1 MIYAHALLC
10 TLSTL
15 AIVARAEGP
24 LEIRGEIESV
34 TVYRGQALVTRVVEL
49 PPPGGLREVV
59 VTDLPEHVVPGSIYA
74 ESNDSAEIR
83 SVRYRVRPVSADVRE
98 DVRKIDEQLVQVGDA
113 IQAAARR
120 VALLAETKAYMDKLE
135 QFVAPTAS
143 AELTRGV
150 LNAET
155 LKTLTAFILEQ
166 RRTIA
171 EDELKFA
178 IEQREL
184 NEKKQ
189 LLERERQVLSG
200 TVARTIREALVFLNL
215 PKADGGKIRVRY
227 LVDQAN
233 WSPSYN
239 VRASGDRSGVL
250 VEYYASIQQMSGED
264 WSDVSM
270 TLSTATPSLV
280 ARAPALLP
288 LTLTLA
294 RPAQEAG
301 EQQARKGVSREQIFL
316 QQKQVEQA
324 RAKVLYVAP
333 EGAQSAEGEA
343 DKLGFRAGLPDNFDA
358 QLNSLANDLQLLDM
372 TSRGRVSKVARDESP
387 AGECFS
393 VTYQLATR
401 ATLPSRADQQLV
413 QIASLPLK
421 GEIYRVATPVLT
433 SYVYE
438 EARLTNASQTVMLAG
453 PVSTYVDGQFV
464 GHGQIPTV
472 AAGEAFTVGL
482 GIDASLRASRELI
495 DRSETIQGGNRVV
508 EFTYRLAIEN
518 FGAGSAALR
527 VLDRLPKAR
536 EAEVKLTLVS
546 DEAQLSG
553 DSEYARTDRKKGIL
567 RWDVDVEAEARG
579 AKAHEVT
586 YKFRVEYDKGMTI
599 DGLPVA
605 SAN

>member
-1 MIYAHALLC
+1 MKYAHMLPCTMLLAVMA
-10 TLSTL
+10 S
-15 AIVARAEGP
+15 ARAESP
-24 LEIRGEIESV
+24 LEIRGAIESV
-34 TVYRGQALVTRVVEL
+34 TVYRGQALVTRVVDV
-49 PPPGGLREVV
+49 PPPGGLREIV

-98 DVRKIDEQLVQVGDA
+98 DVRKIDEQLVQIGDA
-113 IQAAARR
+113 IQVATRR
-120 VALLAETKAYMDKLE
+120 VALLAETKAYVDKLE

-155 LKTLTAFILEQ
+155 LKTLTMFILEQ

-171 EDELKFA
+171 DDELKLA
-178 IEQREL
+178 VEQRAL

-215 PKADGGKIRVRY
+215 PKAEGGKIRVRY
-227 LVDQAN
+227 LVDQAS
-233 WSPSYN
+233 WTPSYN

-280 ARAPALLP
+280 ARSPVLLP

-301 EQQARKGVSREQIFL
+301 EQQARKSASREQIFQ
-316 QQKQVEQA
+316 QQKEVEQA
-324 RAKVLYVAP
+324 RAKVLYIAP
-333 EGAQSAEGEA
+333 ADGLEKAEA
-343 DKLGFRAGLPDNFDA
+343 DKLQADMGLKIDFDA

-372 TSRGRVSKVARDESP
+372 TARGRVSKAARDEAPS
-387 AGECFS
+387 GECLS

-413 QIASLPLK
+413 QIAALPLK

-433 SYVYE
+433 TYVYE

-508 EFTYRLAIEN
+508 DFTYRLVIEN
-518 FGAGSAALR
+518 FGGGPVALR

-536 EAEVKLTLVS
+536 ESDVKLTLVS
-546 DEAQLSG
+546 DEALLSG
-553 DSEYARTDRKKGIL
+553 DSEYVRTDRKKGIL
-567 RWDVDVEAEARG
+567 RWDVDVDAEARG

-605 SAN
+605 AVP